1 MPLSTSDIAQKYHK
15 RLPIANLPD
24 RQWPSKSQDKA
35 PIWLS
40 TDLRDGNQALPSP
53 MNFEQKWKFFHLLL
67 AMRFKQIEIS
77 FPCASETEFAFT
89 RSVADSSGVV
99 PDDVTL
105 EVIAPCRKDTLA
117 RAVESIR
124 GARNVI
130 IFTFLATS
138 DNYQETIFEASE
150 EALLER
156 ARTCV
161 EYLRSI
167 TKDDPY
173 ASSQTNWSFGFGFED
188 FGNSRPEVALRLAE
202 TVKAAWRPTP
212 DKPIILGLATS
223 VESYTP
229 NVYADQVEYF
239 SRNISNR
246 DAVCISLHT
255 HNDRGCAVASA
266 ELGTLAGADRVEG
279 CLFGNGER
287 AGNLDLVTMG
297 LNYLTQGIDPG
308 LDFSILPRARQV
320 YEEITG
326 LPIHPRAPYAG
337 DYYFRAFSGSHQ
349 DAIRKGLK
357 KYSAAEAESNVQPT
371 WRIPYLPLDPADV
384 GLTFD
389 CVIGINSQS
398 GKSGVSWVL
407 RQGLQLNI
415 PDVLASVF
423 SKYVKSE
430 SERVSRALVEREV
443 CDLFLRTYAVGEV
456 DSRVWVRQINGAQ
469 FSMNLDTCARR
480 SVGDIALHISQ
491 VLGRYV
497 RPVQNHKDQFI
508 SEATRKVTYVEC
520 TLDGASLGWGVG
532 IGADGKENVRAI
544 ISALSSTGLINAETG
559 LPSPQSPTA
568 ASLDGGEMSLS

>member
-1 MPLSTSDIAQKYHK
+1 MPLSTSAIAQKYQK
-15 RLPIANLPD
+15 KLPISNLPD
-24 RQWPSKSQDKA
+24 RQWPSNSLDKA

-53 MNFEQKWKFFHLLL
+53 MNFEQKWEFFELLL

-105 EVIAPCRKDTLA
+105 EVIAPCRKETLA

-150 EALLER
+150 ETLLER
-156 ARTCV
+156 ARICV

-202 TVKAAWRPTP
+202 TVKAVWRPTA
-212 DKPIILGLATS
+212 DNPIILGLATS

-246 DAVCISLHT
+246 DTVCISLHT

-266 ELGTLAGADRVEG
+266 ELGALAGADRVEG

-308 LDFSILPRARQV
+308 LDFSLLPHARQI

-357 KYSAAEAESNVQPT
+357 KYSAAQTESNLQPA
-371 WRIPYLPLDPADV
+371 WSIPYLPLDPADI

-415 PDVLASVF
+415 PDALASVF
-423 SKYVKSE
+423 SKCVKVE
-430 SERVSRALVEREV
+430 SERVNRTLTEREV
-443 CDLFLRTYAVGEV
+443 CDLFLRTYSVGEV
-456 DSRVWVRQINGAQ
+456 DSHIWVRQMKGAQ
-469 FSMNLDTCARR
+469 LSMNLDIFVGR
-480 SVGDIALHISQ
+480 SVGDITLHISQ
-491 VLGRYV
+491 VLGRDV
-497 RPVQNHKDQFI
+497 HPVQSHGDQVI
-508 SEATRKVTYVEC
+508 SDAARKVTFVEC
-520 TLDGASLGWGVG
+520 RLDGASLGWGVG
-532 IGADGKENVRAI
+532 IGVDGMENARAI
-544 ISALSSTGLINAETG
+544 ISALASTGLINAETG
-559 LPSPQSPTA
+559 LPSPQSPTPA
-568 ASLDGGEMSLS
+568 PLDSSEILS